1 MGISGSILGQ
11 LFIGFICLI
20 GFLSYYLGTRKTQ
33 TPKLTAFL
41 GVLLAFVPPFALLY
55 IIVLIIKN
63 DIQPVNNSR

>member
-1 MGISGSILGQ
+1 MAIGGSVLVQ
-11 LFIGFICLI
+11 FYLVFVLLI
-20 GFLSYYLGTRKTQ
+20 GILSYYLGKRKTQ

>member
-1 MGISGSILGQ
+1 MAIGGSVLVQ
-11 LFIGFICLI
+11 FYLVFVLLI
-20 GFLSYYLGTRKTQ
+20 GILSYYLGKRKTQ

-41 GVLLAFVPPFALLY
+41 GGLLAFVPPFALLY

>member
-11 LFIGFICLI
+11 LFIGFIGLI
-20 GFLSYYLGTRKTQ
+20 GFLSYYLGKRKTQ